1 MTDVVGE
8 PILNRRAWRGG
19 ELQERADWVVS
30 LSREQVSGLY
40 QLADSLPE
48 DSNDWLGFG
57 LDGKYPESLTE
68 LISSV
73 ATELGTGRG
82 FALLRGIDP
91 SDIERLRR
99 VFWAFARG
107 IGDPVMQN
115 AKGEVLSIVADR
127 FAGAERGRDTRGYES
142 NDELRFHCDGGDCIA
157 MGCIRQAPQGGM
169 NGLVSLF
176 AIYNEILANYP
187 EHLET
192 LKAGYELYSRKEQG
206 DAASTKKL
214 GKVQQQRIP
223 VFAWHEGRMS
233 AWLNIQLAEIAA
245 EVTGKNFSA
254 AEREAL
260 ACVETIANR
269 ADMQL
274 TFMQQPGDILLI
286 NNLAVMHRR
295 EKYFDSADPEEK
307 RSLYRIWLN
316 LHDSQPVLASHSALR
331 RGIRGPSPNIAA
343 L

>member
-127 FAGAERGRDTRGYES
+127 FAGAEREEIPGAMRVTMS
-142 NDELRFHCDGGDCIA
+142 CASIVTVAIA
-157 MGCIRQAPQGGM
+157 LPCV
-169 NGLVSLF
+169 VSVR
-176 AIYNEILANYP
+176 
-187 EHLET
+187 HH
-192 LKAGYELYSRKEQG
+192 R
-206 DAASTKKL
+206 AA
-214 GKVQQQRIP
+214 
-223 VFAWHEGRMS
+223 
-233 AWLNIQLAEIAA
+233 
-245 EVTGKNFSA
+245 
-254 AEREAL
+254 
-260 ACVETIANR
+260 
-269 ADMQL
+269 
-274 TFMQQPGDILLI
+274 
-286 NNLAVMHRR
+286 
-295 EKYFDSADPEEK
+295 
-307 RSLYRIWLN
+307 
-316 LHDSQPVLASHSALR
+316 
-331 RGIRGPSPNIAA
+331 
-343 L
+343 